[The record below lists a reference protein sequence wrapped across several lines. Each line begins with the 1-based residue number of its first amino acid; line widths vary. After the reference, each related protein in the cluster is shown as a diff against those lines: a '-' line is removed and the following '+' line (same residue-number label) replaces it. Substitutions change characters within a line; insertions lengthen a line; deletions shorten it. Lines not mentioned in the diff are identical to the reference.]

1 MIGNHL
7 GYIVAALHH
16 HHTAEDELLWP
27 ELYIRV
33 PATCDLAIKQKENAR
48 AVIAEAVEMVQTVRM
63 PWRTLRP
70 APNWQRS

>member
-1 MIGNHL
+1 VIADHL

-27 ELYIRV
+27 ALYTRV
-33 PATCDLAIKQKENAR
+33 PATCDLTIKQMEDAH
-48 AVIAEAVEMVQTVRM
+48 AAIAEAVEKVQTVRS
-63 PWRTLRP
+63 PGALRP

>member
-1 MIGNHL
+1 VIADHL

-27 ELYIRV
+27 ALYTRV
-33 PATCDLAIKQKENAR
+33 PATCDLTIKQMEDAH
-48 AVIAEAVEMVQTVRM
+48 AAIAEAVERFR
-63 PWRTLRP
+63 PFECPGALRP